1 MVEVF
6 YGIKSVVL
14 NKENVYEVHTTLSY
28 QN

>member
-14 NKENVYEVHTTLSY
+14 NKKNVYDVHTTLSY